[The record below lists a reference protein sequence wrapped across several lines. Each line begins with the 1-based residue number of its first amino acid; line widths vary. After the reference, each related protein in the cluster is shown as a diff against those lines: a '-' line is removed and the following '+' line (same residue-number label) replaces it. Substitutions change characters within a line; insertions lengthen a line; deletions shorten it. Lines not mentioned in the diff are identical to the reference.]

1 MKSPKD
7 FQQPLTAAEL
17 AQVAELERAAEEW
30 FKTHDEAHYNT
41 MTDANRQFPP
51 AVWEEFARRASEAG
65 WHVETP
71 GAMVIL
77 RKK

>member
-1 MKSPKD
+1 
-7 FQQPLTAAEL
+7 
-17 AQVAELERAAEEW
+17 
-30 FKTHDEAHYNT
+30 